1 MVCFAPIDLAAVL
14 MEGKRV
20 MAPVAVSVKTTD
32 IEAGC
37 VAIVM
42 DESFRTK
49 KIRRS
54 KVSQ

>member
-1 MVCFAPIDLAAVL
+1 VVCFAPIDLAAVL

-42 DESFRTK
+42 AESFRTK